1 MSANN
6 LVISDFATGYQTNIA
21 PAKLSND
28 AFPTLEDALIWRNRL
43 KQKDGVKLV
52 GRLRREIQ
60 FTLGST
66 DGAGAFSGN
75 IITIASLGTT
85 ANFEG
90 ESFSIVIGGVT
101 LTDNGL
107 GVLSQIIPPPPPPP
121 PLATGTIN
129 YATGA
134 ITIASAPAATSIV
147 ATFAYYPGLPVM
159 GLPNYDTTQ
168 LNIEEN
174 LAFDTKYAYKF
185 VVSQYEDESF
195 YKSTS
200 TPKPAVTWSGANYQQ
215 FDTFNYR
222 NVLWTTNNVPGQHVL
237 SVTVSAYAGT
247 TVTTSGPHGLSNGM
261 VVSFVNSQLVT
272 LPGPPP
278 VVANIIAYP
287 FVISNVTANTFDISP
302 ATAPGPVMGN
312 GIMVVGGSLTGTGDG
327 IRWYDKDGFVNFQPP
342 LNLNANPALADIVYL
357 RGALVGCVFKDRT
370 IFFNTVE
377 DKQAVSNVNAQRYP
391 QRVRWS
397 QNGTPFWGQNP
408 DGQVV
413 DPYSWDETK
422 PGRGGYIDVP
432 TNEFITSIAQ
442 NKDVV
447 LIYCERSTWR
457 LVYTGNEVLPFVFQK
472 INDQLG
478 VESTFSTVQ
487 FDTFAMGFGQTGIH
501 QSTTTDIKRVDERI
515 PSEIFKIK
523 NTDFGPQR
531 VSGNIN
537 YFEEIVY
544 FAYPDASITS
554 LKNEAFPYP
563 NRILVYNSVNKSFA
577 KYRDNVTALGYSY
590 LKIDQSITWNTDKTW
605 GEADFEWGSAE
616 QITGYRNSIGGN
628 QKGYVFAFLL
638 GLNVNDAQL
647 NITAV
652 NNTTGAL
659 TVTDHGFDE
668 GAAIRITG
676 CVGTSGIND
685 YNYIVSIID
694 NDTVT
699 VTKADGSPL
708 GWSGTY
714 LGLGQITKI
723 IVPNVVT
730 KDFNYFLQS
739 PISIRINEIDFY
751 VAQSSG
757 GSFVCN
763 IYDNTTLGNPIN
775 GDITTNLGTVTTIN
789 NIDYSDSNLVSTAPS
804 QLLIGNQSQEY
815 VWSILQNSV
824 QGQSLRMQLTLDTR
838 QIANYATESYA
849 QMIIQAIVIQFTSSG
864 RLIQ

>member
-1 MSANN
+1 MSVNN

-43 KQKDGVKLV
+43 KQKDGVKFV
-52 GRLRREIQ
+52 GRLRREIE

-66 DGAGAFSGN
+66 DGAGAFSGD
-75 IITIASLGTT
+75 IKTIASLELITSS
-85 ANFEG
+85 FEAL
-90 ESFSIVIGGVT
+90 SFSIVIGAVT
-101 LTDNGL
+101 LTDDGQ
-107 GVLSQIIPPPPPPP
+107 GVLTQIIPPPPPPP

-159 GLPNYDTTQ
+159 GLPNFDTTQ

-174 LAFDTKYAYKF
+174 LAFDTKYAYLF
-185 VVSQYEDESF
+185 LNTQFEDASF
-195 YKSTS
+195 YKSSS
-200 TPKPAVTWSGANYQQ
+200 TPRPAVTWSGANYQQ

-222 NVLWTTNNVPGQHVL
+222 NVLWTTNNVPGNHVL
-237 SVTVSAYAGT
+237 SVTVTNYVAGT
-247 TVTTSGPHGLSNGM
+247 NTVTTSAAHGLSNGM
-261 VVSFVNSQLVT
+261 VVSFVSST
-272 LPGPPP
+272 I
-278 VVANIIAYP
+278 VAGIIAFP
-287 FVISNVTANTFDISP
+287 FEISNVTATTFDISP
-302 ATAPGPVMGN
+302 ATAPGPAIGN
-312 GIMVVGGSLTGTGDG
+312 GIMVVGGSTLTSGDG
-327 IRWYDKDGFVNFQPP
+327 IRWYDGTGFANFQPP
-342 LNLNANPALADIVYL
+342 LNLNANPALADIRYL

-377 DKQAVSNVNAQRYP
+377 DKQGVSNANARRYP

-408 DGQVV
+408 IGQVV

-422 PGRGGYIDVP
+422 PGRGGYIEVP

-447 LIYCERSTWR
+447 LVYCERSTFR

-487 FDTFAMGFGQTGIH
+487 FDKNAMGFGQTGVH
-501 QSTTTDIKRVDERI
+501 KSTTTDIERIDERI
-515 PSEIFKIK
+515 PSEIFKIR
-523 NTDFGPQR
+523 NNDNGPQR

-537 YFEEIVY
+537 YYEEIVY
-544 FAYPDASITS
+544 FAYPDDSIIS
-554 LKNEAFPYP
+554 VNNVNYVYP
-563 NRILVYNSVNKSFA
+563 NRILIYNYINKSFA
-577 KYRDNVTALGYSY
+577 KYRDTITAFGYSY
-590 LKIDQSITWNTDKTW
+590 LSLDLSETWNTEILW
-605 GEADFEWGSAE
+605 GVADFEWGNPE
-616 QITGYRNSIGGN
+616 QITGYRSSVAGN

-638 GLNVNDAQL
+638 GLNANDPQL
-647 NITAV
+647 NIQAI
-652 NNTTGAL
+652 NNATGVL
-659 TVTDHGFDE
+659 TVTDHGFDD
-668 GAAIRITG
+668 GDAIRITE
-676 CVGTSGIND
+676 CIGTAGIND
-685 YNYIVSIID
+685 FNYFVSVLT
-694 NDTVT
+694 NDTVAIT
-699 VTKADGSPL
+699 RADGSPL
-708 GWSGTY
+708 NLSGTY
-714 LGLGQITKI
+714 LGLGQIEKI

-751 VAQSSG
+751 VAQSNG

-775 GDITTNLGTVTTIN
+775 TDTLTNLGSVTTIN
-789 NIDYSDSNLVSTAPS
+789 NIDYSDSNLVSTSQS

-815 VWSILQNSV
+815 VWTILQNSV

-838 QIANYATESYA
+838 QIANYATESYT
-849 QMIIQAIVIQFTSSG
+849 QMIIQAIVIQFISSG

>member
-1 MSANN
+1 MSVNN
-6 LVISDFATGYQTNIA
+6 LVISDFATGFQTNIA

-28 AFPTLEDALIWRNRL
+28 AFPTIEDALIWRNRL
-43 KQKDGVKLV
+43 KQKDGVKLI
-52 GRLRREIQ
+52 GRLRREITV
-60 FTLGST
+60 TLGST
-66 DGAGAFSGN
+66 DGSGAFSGN
-75 IITIASLGTT
+75 IVTIGSLQTT
-85 ANFEG
+85 SSFEDT
-90 ESFSIVIGGVT
+90 SFSIVIGAST

-107 GVLSQIIPPPPPPP
+107 GVLSGGG
-121 PLATGTIN
+121 ATGTIN

-134 ITIASAPAATSIV
+134 ITIASAPLTTSIV
-147 ATFAYYPGLPVM
+147 ATFAYFPGLPVM
-159 GLPNYDTTQ
+159 GLPNFDTTQ
-168 LNIEEN
+168 LNVEEN
-174 LAFDTKYAYKF
+174 IAFDTVYAYKF
-185 VVSQYEDESF
+185 LNTQYEDASF
-195 YKSTS
+195 YKSTA
-200 TPKPAVTWSGANYQQ
+200 TPQPPVTWSGGNYQQ
-215 FDTFNYR
+215 FDSFNYR
-222 NVLWTTNNVPGQHVL
+222 NVLWATNNVPGNHVL
-237 SVTVSAYAGT
+237 SVTVVANT
-247 TVTTSGPHGLSNGM
+247 PPVVFPTVTTSAAHGLSNGM
-261 VVSFVNSQLVT
+261 VVSFISSTIV
-272 LPGPPP
+272 P
-278 VVANIIAYP
+278 NIIGYP
-287 FVISNVTANTFDISP
+287 FEISNVTATTFDISP
-302 ATAPGPVMGN
+302 ATAPGPAVGD
-312 GIMVVGGSLTGTGDG
+312 GIMVVGGSTLASGDG
-327 IRWYDKDGFVNFQPP
+327 IRWYDGTGFANFQPP
-342 LNLNANPALADIVYL
+342 LNLGANPALADIVYL

-377 DKQAVSNVNAQRYP
+377 AKQNVANASATRYP

-408 DGQVV
+408 SGQVV

-447 LIYCERSTWR
+447 LIYCERSTFR

-487 FDTFAMGFGQTGIH
+487 FDKEAYGFGQTGIH
-501 QSTTTDIKRVDERI
+501 KSSVTDINRIDDRI
-515 PSEIFKIK
+515 PSEIFKIR
-523 NTDFGPQR
+523 NNDFGPQR

-544 FAYPDASITS
+544 FAYPDVTVLSVN
-554 LKNEAFPYP
+554 NETFVYP
-563 NRILVYNSVNKSFA
+563 NRVLIYNYRNESFA
-577 KYRDNVTALGYSY
+577 KYKDTITAFGYSY
-590 LKIDQSITWNTDKTW
+590 LTTDQSVTWDTEITW
-605 GEADFEWGSAE
+605 GEADFEWGTPE
-616 QITGYRNSIGGN
+616 QITGFRNSVAGN

-638 GLNVNDAQL
+638 GLNANDPQL
-647 NITAV
+647 NITAI
-652 NNTTGAL
+652 NNTTGVL

-668 GAAIRITG
+668 GDAIRITG
-676 CVGTSGIND
+676 CIGTAGIND
-685 YNYIVSIID
+685 FNYIVSVLT
-694 NDTVT
+694 NDTIAIT
-699 VTKADGSPL
+699 RADGSPL

-739 PISIRINEIDFY
+739 PISIRITEIDFY

-775 GDITTNLGTVTTIN
+775 TDTLTNLGTVSTIN
-789 NIDYSDSNLVSTAPS
+789 NINYSDSNLVSTSPS

-815 VWSILQNSV
+815 VWSMLQNSV

-838 QIANYATESYA
+838 QIANYASESYA

>member
-1 MSANN
+1 
-6 LVISDFATGYQTNIA
+6 
-21 PAKLSND
+21 
-28 AFPTLEDALIWRNRL
+28 
-43 KQKDGVKLV
+43 
-52 GRLRREIQ
+52 
-60 FTLGST
+60 
-66 DGAGAFSGN
+66 
-75 IITIASLGTT
+75 
-85 ANFEG
+85 
-90 ESFSIVIGGVT
+90 
-101 LTDNGL
+101 
-107 GVLSQIIPPPPPPP
+107 
-121 PLATGTIN
+121 
-129 YATGA
+129 
-134 ITIASAPAATSIV
+134 
-147 ATFAYYPGLPVM
+147 
-159 GLPNYDTTQ
+159 
-168 LNIEEN
+168 
-174 LAFDTKYAYKF
+174 
-185 VVSQYEDESF
+185 
-195 YKSTS
+195 
-200 TPKPAVTWSGANYQQ
+200 
-215 FDTFNYR
+215 
-222 NVLWTTNNVPGQHVL
+222 
-237 SVTVSAYAGT
+237 
-247 TVTTSGPHGLSNGM
+247 
-261 VVSFVNSQLVT
+261 
-272 LPGPPP
+272 
-278 VVANIIAYP
+278 
-287 FVISNVTANTFDISP
+287 
-302 ATAPGPVMGN
+302 
-312 GIMVVGGSLTGTGDG
+312 
-327 IRWYDKDGFVNFQPP
+327 
-342 LNLNANPALADIVYL
+342 
-357 RGALVGCVFKDRT
+357 
-370 IFFNTVE
+370 
-377 DKQAVSNVNAQRYP
+377 
-391 QRVRWS
+391 VRWS

-408 DGQVV
+408 TGQVV

-447 LIYCERSTWR
+447 LIYCERSTFR

-487 FDTFAMGFGQTGIH
+487 FDKYAMGFGQTGVH
-501 QSTTTDIKRVDERI
+501 ESTTTDILRVDERI

-544 FAYPDASITS
+544 FAYPDATITS
-554 LKNEAFPYP
+554 LNNEAFPYP
-563 NRILVYNSVNKSFA
+563 NRILVYNYVNKSFA

-590 LKIDQSITWNTDKTW
+590 LKIDQSISWNTEITW

-789 NIDYSDSNLVSTAPS
+789 NIDYSDSNLVSTSPS

-838 QIANYATESYA
+838 QISNYTAESYA

>member
-1 MSANN
+1 MSVNN

-28 AFPTLEDALIWRNRL
+28 AFPILEDALIWRNRL

-52 GRLRREIQ
+52 GRLRREIE

-75 IITIASLGTT
+75 IITIASLETT

-90 ESFSIVIGGVT
+90 ESFSIVIGAAT

-107 GVLSQIIPPPPPPP
+107 GVLAGGG
-121 PLATGTIN
+121 ATGTIN

-159 GLPNYDTTQ
+159 GLPNFDTTQ

-185 VVSQYEDESF
+185 VTTQYEDESF

-200 TPKPAVTWSGANYQQ
+200 TPRPAVTWSGANYQQ

-222 NVLWTTNNVPGQHVL
+222 NVLWTTNNVPGQHVI
-237 SVTVSAYAGT
+237 SVTVSAFASPQ
-247 TVTTSGPHGLSNGM
+247 VTTTAAHGLSNGM
-261 VVSFVNSQLVT
+261 VVSFVSST
-272 LPGPPP
+272 I
-278 VVANIIAYP
+278 VAGIIAFP

-302 ATAPGPVMGN
+302 ATAPGPAIGD

-327 IRWYDKDGFVNFQPP
+327 IRWYDGTGFVNFQPP

-377 DKQAVSNVNAQRYP
+377 AKQGVSNVNAQRYP

-408 DGQVV
+408 TGQVV

-447 LIYCERSTWR
+447 LIYCERSTFR

-487 FDTFAMGFGQTGIH
+487 FDKYAMGFGQTGVH
-501 QSTTTDIKRVDERI
+501 ESTTTDILRVDERI

-544 FAYPDASITS
+544 FAYPDATITS
-554 LKNEAFPYP
+554 LNNETFPYP
-563 NRILVYNSVNKSFA
+563 NRILVYNYVNKSFA

-590 LKIDQSITWNTDKTW
+590 LKIDQSITWNTEITW

-789 NIDYSDSNLVSTAPS
+789 NINYSDSNLVSTAPS

>member
-1 MSANN
+1 MSVNN

-21 PAKLSND
+21 SAKLSND

-52 GRLRREIQ
+52 GRLRREIE

-75 IITIASLGTT
+75 IITIASLETT

-90 ESFSIVIGGVT
+90 ESFSIVIGAAT

-107 GVLSQIIPPPPPPP
+107 GVLAGGG
-121 PLATGTIN
+121 ATGTIN

-134 ITIASAPAATSIV
+134 ITIASAPATTSIV

-159 GLPNYDTTQ
+159 GLPNFDTTQ

-174 LAFDTKYAYKF
+174 IAFDTKYAYKF
-185 VVSQYEDESF
+185 VTTQYEDESF

-200 TPKPAVTWSGANYQQ
+200 TPRPAVTWTGANYQQ

-222 NVLWTTNNVPGQHVL
+222 NVLWTTNNVPGQHVIA
-237 SVTVSAYAGT
+237 VTVSGFASP
-247 TVTTSGPHGLSNGM
+247 TVTTTAAHGLSNGM
-261 VVSFVNSQLVT
+261 VVSFVSST
-272 LPGPPP
+272 I
-278 VVANIIAYP
+278 VAGIIAFP

-302 ATAPGPVMGN
+302 ATAPGPAIGD

-327 IRWYDKDGFVNFQPP
+327 IRWYDGTGFVNFQPP

-377 DKQAVSNVNAQRYP
+377 DKQSVSNVNAIKYP

-408 DGQVV
+408 TGQVV
-413 DPYSWDETK
+413 DPYCWDETK

-447 LIYCERSTWR
+447 LIYCERSTFR

-487 FDTFAMGFGQTGIH
+487 FDKYAMGFGQTGVH
-501 QSTTTDIKRVDERI
+501 ESTTTDILRVDERI

-544 FAYPDASITS
+544 FAYPDATITS
-554 LKNEAFPYP
+554 LNNEAFPYP

-590 LKIDQSITWNTDKTW
+590 LKIDQSITWNTEITW

-789 NIDYSDSNLVSTAPS
+789 NINYSDSNLVSTAPS

-815 VWSILQNSV
+815 VWSVLQNSV

>member
-1 MSANN
+1 MSVNN

-52 GRLRREIQ
+52 GRLRREIE

-75 IITIASLGTT
+75 IITIASLETT

-90 ESFSIVIGGVT
+90 ESFSIVIGAAT

-107 GVLSQIIPPPPPPP
+107 GVLAGGG
-121 PLATGTIN
+121 ATGTIN
-129 YATGA
+129 YATGD
-134 ITIASAPAATSIV
+134 ITIASAPAATYIV

-159 GLPNYDTTQ
+159 GLPNFDTTQ

-185 VVSQYEDESF
+185 VTTQYEDESF

-200 TPKPAVTWSGANYQQ
+200 TPRPAVTWTGANYQQ

-222 NVLWTTNNVPGQHVL
+222 NVLWTTNNVPGQHVI
-237 SVTVSAYAGT
+237 SVTVSGFVSP
-247 TVTTSGPHGLSNGM
+247 TVTTTAAHGLSNGM
-261 VVSFVNSQLVT
+261 VVSFVSST
-272 LPGPPP
+272 I
-278 VVANIIAYP
+278 VAGIIAFP

-302 ATAPGPVMGN
+302 ATAPGPAIGD

-327 IRWYDKDGFVNFQPP
+327 IRWYDGTGFVNFQPP

-377 DKQAVSNVNAQRYP
+377 AKQGVSNVNAQRYP

-408 DGQVV
+408 TGQVV

-447 LIYCERSTWR
+447 LIYCERSTFR

-487 FDTFAMGFGQTGIH
+487 FDKYAMGFGQTGVH
-501 QSTTTDIKRVDERI
+501 ESTTTDILRVDERI

-544 FAYPDASITS
+544 FAYPDATITS
-554 LKNEAFPYP
+554 LNNETFPYP
-563 NRILVYNSVNKSFA
+563 NRILVYNYVNKSFA

-590 LKIDQSITWNTDKTW
+590 LKIDQSITWNTEITW

-789 NIDYSDSNLVSTAPS
+789 NIDYSDSNLVSTSPS

-849 QMIIQAIVIQFTSSG
+849 QMIIQAIVIQYTSSG